1 VSYTAKVELKSG
13 QVQDP
18 GPGFLR
24 MYVRYMTWRAA
35 ALEAPKKGG
44 GRPGRSRT
52 RVLVIRTD
60 WNGIGTGHIGPT
72 VAEWL
77 MFAMVSNRVLFIDER
92 AAWNYQEY
100 FQGMAYHILLATS
113 RDAT

>member
-1 VSYTAKVELKSG
+1 
-13 QVQDP
+13 
-18 GPGFLR
+18 
-24 MYVRYMTWRAA
+24 MYVRYMTWRVA